1 MTSTHKI
8 QRMSALMSTICS
20 LSLIFLPL
28 LIIWVWVDFDRINGT
43 LEYLGNEFRPDTI
56 ALPNRILGLIF
67 SMIPIALLMRG
78 LLHLRALFELFR
90 KEQFFNQAKT
100 KLLHSFAIMLLFSA
114 LAAPVAR
121 ALVSVAVTFNNVP
134 GQRAVVA
141 NIDSHDLSSL
151 FVAMVFLTVAWVM
164 RETHPTGGEN
174 AGSGVQS

>member
-1 MTSTHKI
+1 
-8 QRMSALMSTICS
+8 
-20 LSLIFLPL
+20 
-28 LIIWVWVDFDRINGT
+28 
-43 LEYLGNEFRPDTI
+43 
-56 ALPNRILGLIF
+56 
-67 SMIPIALLMRG
+67 MIPIALLMRG

-134 GQRAVVA
+134 GQLAVVA

>member
-56 ALPNRILGLIF
+56 ALPNRILGFIF

-100 KLLHSFAIMLLFSA
+100 KLLHRFAMMLLFSA

-164 RETHPTGGEN
+164 RETHPTGGKN
-174 AGSGVQS
+174 AGSGIQS